1 MALQTG
7 IDEQQAKVTRR
18 RGALSAAAVLFW
30 SVGALVTAW
39 AAWSAYASY
48 EKARVRGIAE
58 AVLGGSQLAGYPVYI
73 AVERYGGLVA
83 LSGLVPSQ
91 TASHATL
98 ARLRAALPATEVTD
112 RTVALPGGL
121 EETRSELAALRADLA
136 RAGAERAQADAALQS
151 EVSRLGTA
159 CSAPMPPSRAAHHGL
174 RARIATLT
182 AQLADSSSSARTES
196 ERLSKE
202 LARLETARAAD
213 IAAVRSEIAR
223 AAPPGGVS
231 ARAQLE
237 EWISRHAI
245 FFADKTDYR
254 DAKQAALALD
264 ELAELLAREP
274 VQLRVIGHTDA
285 KGGEVQNTPLSRAR
299 ADKVAGELVARGI
312 DASRLIAVGRND
324 IRDLSPVIGESSPN
338 RRVEFEIPF
347 EGEAAP

>member
-1 MALQTG
+1 M
-7 IDEQQAKVTRR
+7 
-18 RGALSAAAVLFW
+18 
-30 SVGALVTAW
+30 
-39 AAWSAYASY
+39 
-48 EKARVRGIAE
+48 
-58 AVLGGSQLAGYPVYI
+58 LGESRLAGYPVYI
-73 AVERYGGLVA
+73 AVEQYGAVVA

-98 ARLRAALPATEVTD
+98 ARLRAALPAAEVTD

-121 EETRSELAALRADLA
+121 EETRGELAALRADVA
-136 RAGAERAQADAALQS
+136 RAGTERAQADAALQS
-151 EVSRLGTA
+151 EVSRL
-159 CSAPMPPSRAAHHGL
+159 SAALQHADVDAL
-174 RARIATLT
+174 RAQLATLA
-182 AQLADSSSSARTES
+182 AQLADSSSSARTAS
-196 ERLSKE
+196 ERLSRE

-223 AAPPGGVS
+223 AARPGAVS
-231 ARAQLE
+231 ARARLE
-237 EWISRHAI
+237 DWISRHAI

-254 DAKQAALALD
+254 DAKQAASALD

-274 VQLRVIGHTDA
+274 VQLRVIGYTDA

-324 IRDLSPVIGESSPN
+324 IRDLSPLIGESSPN

-347 EGEAAP
+347 EGEAAR